1 MFKYRRWGKSVCLYT
16 IYFAQVE
23 VIILVAQPYVLG
35 LNLAEI
41 YVTREM

>member
-1 MFKYRRWGKSVCLYT
+1 MYLFKYLVLYT
-16 IYFAQVE
+16 IYCTQTE
-23 VIILVAQPYVLG
+23 LVILMAQPYVLG